1 MRAARLHT
9 IGGTLQVDEV
19 LEPFACDG
27 EVTVDLAYAG
37 VNPLDVWIT
46 KGSVGLAAQHLPWTP
61 GTEATGRV
69 GERTYL
75 VRGAGLGVL
84 RPGLYCQ
91 RVAVPADALLELP
104 DGIDLAQ
111 VAGLPVAGMTAWH
124 AVHTK
129 AGVTAE
135 DRVLVLG
142 ASGGVGA
149 MAVQIAKATG
159 ATVWGHTGN
168 AAKADG
174 IAADGAD
181 RVVVADA
188 TDLAEKA
195 NALKATVVL
204 DALGGPYTAQAVEAL
219 QVGGRLVVY
228 GTSNDEQITMNLRT
242 FYRKGLT
249 MFGYTGLVESADLQ
263 REVLENLLGL
273 MAAGSLRVPIGE
285 VLPLDGAAEAHA
297 RILARRVQGKLIL
310 RCD

>member
-1 MRAARLHT
+1 
-9 IGGTLQVDEV
+9 
-19 LEPFACDG
+19 
-27 EVTVDLAYAG
+27 VDLTYAG

-46 KGSVGLAAQHLPWTP
+46 KGGVGLAAQHLPWTP
-61 GTEATGRV
+61 GTEATGKV

-75 VRGAGLGVL
+75 VRGVGLGVL

-91 RVAVPADALLELP
+91 RVAVPEDALLELP
-104 DGIDLAQ
+104 DGLDLAQ

-129 AGVTAE
+129 AGVTAD

-168 AAKADG
+168 AAKSDG

-195 NALKATVVL
+195 AALKATVVL

-228 GTSNDEQITMNLRT
+228 GTSNDEQIAMNLRT

-263 REVLENLLGL
+263 REVLGTCWGSWQR
-273 MAAGSLRVPIGE
+273 ARCGCPSVRCSRSTVQPRRTPGSSSAQGAG
-285 VLPLDGAAEAHA
+285 EADPA
-297 RILARRVQGKLIL
+297 V
-310 RCD
+310 